1 MPRPAK
7 PFAPCSKAWR
17 GCNAD
22 SPRTWHPVSTSS
34 TSIVAPKAGSPGCY
48 ASAACLA
55 AAASLG
61 RTRFWLSALFAAG
74 FAIWSLTL
82 LPNLRVAESA
92 AFTSFRMQSPSHE
105 ESREAAG
112 LLLCAT
118 YAAWLAAVCYRRE
131 RLNVP

>member
-1 MPRPAK
+1 MLEEEPGRLVRLLSVL
-7 PFAPCSKAWR
+7 FALLFAVAAVLQFNDP
-17 GCNAD
+17 D
-22 SPRTWHPVSTSS
+22 PVRW
-34 TSIVAPKAGSPGCY
+34 AAAY